1 MTVLPSVSSLR
12 ALRHFA
18 RATLAKQPFVGFG
31 DPELDGM
38 PNRDRSIDVA
48 TLFTRGAVADVE
60 AVRELP
66 RLPDTADEINALA
79 ATLGADDTAIY
90 LQARASEARV
100 RSMDLSDYRILA
112 FATHGL
118 VAGELKG
125 VAEPALVLTPP
136 DEGSEADD
144 GLLTASEI
152 ATLDLNAD
160 WVILS
165 ACNTAAAD
173 GTPGA
178 EGLSGM
184 AKAFFYAGARALLV
198 SHWSVNSE
206 AAVAITTGNAFS
218 GCTILLTL
226 ISTYQHY
233 PGVGK
238 K

>member
-1 MTVLPSVSSLR
+1 MHT
-12 ALRHFA
+12 
-18 RATLAKQPFVGFG
+18 TT
-31 DPELDGM
+31 E
-38 PNRDRSIDVA
+38 
-48 TLFTRGAVADVE
+48 T
-60 AVRELP
+60 
-66 RLPDTADEINALA
+66 
-79 ATLGADDTAIY
+79 
-90 LQARASEARV
+90 RV
-100 RSMDLSDYRILA
+100 RSMDLSEYSILA

-118 VAGELKG
+118 VSGELKG
-125 VAEPALVLTPP
+125 LAEPALVLTPP

-206 AAVAITTGNAFS
+206 AAVAITTGMLGEMAGDPEIGRAEGLRRSMLAMMETEGKDHFA
-218 GCTILLTL
+218 
-226 ISTYQHY
+226 H
-233 PGVGK
+233 PMFWAPFVVVGEGGTPM
-238 K
+238 

>member
-1 MTVLPSVSSLR
+1 
-12 ALRHFA
+12 
-18 RATLAKQPFVGFG
+18 
-31 DPELDGM
+31 
-38 PNRDRSIDVA
+38 
-48 TLFTRGAVADVE
+48 
-60 AVRELP
+60 
-66 RLPDTADEINALA
+66 
-79 ATLGADDTAIY
+79 
-90 LQARASEARV
+90 
-100 RSMDLSDYRILA
+100 MDLSEYSILA

-118 VAGELKG
+118 VSGELKG
-125 VAEPALVLTPP
+125 LAEPALVLTPP

-206 AAVAITTGNAFS
+206 AAVAIELLSKVGDGGFQAARSISFS
-218 GCTILLTL
+218 PSLNLTPSTI
-226 ISTYQHY
+226 SARR
-233 PGVGK
+233 
-238 K
+238 